1 MTRYRAMLMTSLI
14 ALMAPGN
21 LVYAQTARSDAGRLT
36 LPIPLPARETIG
48 DPDAAK
54 TSPVYPR
61 LPTAPAGAP
70 NIIVILTDDAGF
82 GAASTFGGPIPTP
95 NLDRLAAR
103 GLLYN
108 RFHTT
113 AMCSP
118 TRAALLTGRNH
129 HVVGTGALTDFASGY
144 DGYTGIIPRD
154 SATIAQ
160 VLKDNGYSTAFV
172 GKHHNVPIGQNS
184 PAGPFDQ
191 WPLGLGFD
199 HFFGFVGA
207 ATDQW
212 RPNLYR
218 DNSPVPDAPIGDV
231 LDKRLA
237 DDAVNWIHA
246 QKAAAPDKPF
256 FLYFAPGSVHTPL
269 QAPADWI
276 ARFKGKFSAGY
287 EAVRAKTLARQKRLG
302 LVPANARLAQWPE
315 DVPRWGALNADQ
327 RRIQQAYIETFA
339 AMLAYQDAQFGH
351 MLDELDRM
359 GLTDNTLI
367 AFIEGDNGADSA
379 GSPEGKLSESGEIA
393 NRHTTDAEKLA
404 ALPTFGGPD
413 AAILY
418 STGWALAMNAPF
430 PQYKQVAS
438 HLGGVRNGLILS
450 WPAGIKA
457 RGMRDQYAH
466 VIDVAPTILAA
477 AKVPEPETVAGVS
490 QRPMDGIALQYSFAT
505 PDAPSRRVTQ
515 HYEMLGN
522 RAIYHDG
529 WLAATTPRKKPWDM
543 VTGADAADNLAL
555 SYSWELYDLT
565 RDFTQSRDLAKRYPV
580 RLAEMKT
587 LFDQEAK
594 RNGVYPLDDRTA
606 FNRMSAFSSA
616 MVKKQD
622 RYVYFGKGMTLSH
635 DVWPSIFNRG
645 FTIDADIRIDPAQG
659 AGVIAAV
666 GSAMGGWSF
675 FLKDGIPH
683 VAHAYAPVA
692 ADQTDVAGS
701 QPVPV
706 GKTTHLRFA
715 FDYAGGGAGKG
726 GDIIIFIN
734 GKEVGRGHLDR
745 SIRGHANTNET
756 FDIGLDSSVPV
767 SPLTTGN
774 GAFAGNIEKV
784 EVTLGKMS
792 EPGFPRK

>member
-1 MTRYRAMLMTSLI
+1 MTRSRALLTTSLI
-14 ALMAPGN
+14 ALMLPS
-21 LVYAQTARSDAGRLT
+21 LPVRAQDMGAGVARTAL
-36 LPIPLPARETIG
+36 PLPQPTRITVT
-48 DPDAAK
+48 DPDPAK
-54 TSPVYPR
+54 TPPVYPR

-70 NIIVILTDDAGF
+70 NVILILTDDAGF

-129 HVVGTGALTDFASGY
+129 HVVATGALTDFASGY

-160 VLKDNGYSTAFV
+160 VLKDNGYNTAFI
-172 GKHHNVPIGQNS
+172 GKHHNVPVGQS
-184 PAGPFDQ
+184 SAAGPYDQ
-191 WPLGLGFD
+191 WPLGLGFE
-199 HFFGFVGA
+199 HFFGFLGA
-207 ATDQW
+207 GTDQW

-218 DNSPVPDAPIGDV
+218 DNSPVPDGPIGDV
-231 LDKRLA
+231 LDKRLT
-237 DDAVNWIHA
+237 DDAIGWIHA

-269 QAPADWI
+269 QAPADYI
-276 ARFKGKFSAGY
+276 ARFRGKFAQGY
-287 EAVRAKTLARQKRLG
+287 DKVREETLARQKRLG
-302 LVPANARLAQWPE
+302 LVPASTRLPDRPAE
-315 DVPRWGALNADQ
+315 VPRWATLNADQ
-327 RRIQQAYIETFA
+327 QRIQQAYIETFA
-339 AMLAYQDAQFGH
+339 AMLAYQDAQFGR

-379 GSPEGKLSESGEIA
+379 GSPEGKMSESGEIA

-418 STGWALAMNAPF
+418 STGWAMAMDAPF

-438 HLGGVRNGLILS
+438 HLGGVRNGLVLS

-457 RGMRDQYAH
+457 RGLRDQYAH
-466 VIDVAPTILAA
+466 VVDVAPTILAA
-477 AKVPEPETVAGVS
+477 AGVPQPGTVQGAP
-490 QRPMDGIALQYSFAT
+490 QRPMDGIALAYSFA
-505 PDAPSRRVTQ
+505 DAKVPSRRRTQ
-515 HYEMLGN
+515 YYEMLGN

-529 WLAATTPRKKPWDM
+529 WLAATTPLKKPWDM

-555 SYSWELYDLT
+555 NYPWELYDLSK
-565 RDFTQSRDLAKRYPV
+565 DFSQSRNLAASNPV
-580 RLAEMKT
+580 KLAEMKA

-606 FNRMSAFSSA
+606 FTRMNAFSGA
-616 MVKKQD
+616 MVRPRD
-622 RYVYFGKGMTLSH
+622 YYVYYGKGIMLSH

-645 FTIDADIRIDPAQG
+645 FTIDADIQVAAGQG
-659 AGVIAAV
+659 DGVIAAV
-666 GSAMGGWSF
+666 GSAIGGWSF

-683 VAHAYAPVA
+683 VAHAFAPVP
-692 ADQTDVAGS
+692 ADQTDVAGG
-701 QPVPV
+701 QAVPV
-706 GKTTHLRFA
+706 GKPVRLRYA
-715 FDYAGGGAGKG
+715 FDYGGGGAGKG
-726 GDIIIFIN
+726 GDIIISID
-734 GKEVGRGHLDR
+734 GKEVARHHLDR

-767 SPLTTGN
+767 SPLLPGN
-774 GAFAGNIEKV
+774 GAFAGTIDRV
-784 EVTLGKMS
+784 EVKLGPMTKAGL
-792 EPGFPRK
+792 PGN